1 MFKEFAMSAQSA
13 MALAVICFISM
24 AIPGPGL
31 LGLLGHTLS
40 KGLRRSVGFIVG
52 MVCGDLA
59 FLILVIGGLSMIASR
74 FELAFTVIRLCAAGY
89 LIYLGFRAWRAA
101 PTELD
106 EADISTNDSLRGF
119 VSGLLI
125 TLSNPKVIIFY
136 VGILPSFI
144 DLGALAPLDAVL
156 AIAIVLGVLV
166 FVLVSVALAAAR
178 ARALLKSERALK
190 LMNRGAGSVM
200 IGVGVTII
208 AR

>member
-1 MFKEFAMSAQSA
+1 MSAQSA
-13 MALAVICFISM
+13 LALAIICFIAMVS
-24 AIPGPGL
+24 PGPGIL
-31 LGLLGHTLS
+31 ALVGHPLS
-40 KGLRRSVGFIVG
+40 KGLRRSIGFIAG

-59 FLILVIGGLSMIASR
+59 FLILVIGGLSLIASR
-74 FELAFTVIRLCAAGY
+74 FETTFTVIRLCAAGY
-89 LIYLGFRAWRAA
+89 LIYLGIKAWRAGLA
-101 PTELD
+101 SLD
-106 EADISTNDSLRGF
+106 GADVAGNDGLRGF

-144 DLGALAPLDAVL
+144 DLGALAPLDAAL

-166 FVLVSVALAAAR
+166 CVLVSFAVAAAR
-178 ARALLKSERALK
+178 ARTLIKSEKALK
-190 LMNRGAGSVM
+190 VMSRGAGSVM